1 MTSGPHESLRAPAI
15 IEAKRDG
22 RALTREE
29 IDFLIAGYTEGAVP
43 DYQMAAL
50 AMAIH
55 FRGMSDEETTDLT
68 RAMLHSGEILD
79 LSDLEGPKADKHST
93 GGVGDKTSLI
103 LAPLAAACGVTVPM
117 ISGRALGHTGGTL
130 DKLESIPGF
139 RVGLSLDEFRR
150 TLRSHKLSFIGQT
163 AEIAPADKKLYAL
176 RDVTATVP
184 VLPLIVASI
193 MGKKLAEGI
202 DALILDVK
210 TGDGAFMQ
218 REEDSIT
225 LATRMVAIG
234 KGMDKRVAAV
244 ITDMN
249 EPTGL
254 MIGNSLEVEESIKTL
269 RGQGPK
275 DLTDLSVELAAWMLV
290 LTSVQPDLEAA
301 RVKVRGAI
309 ASGAGLELL
318 RRVVEAQGGDPRV
331 CEDLSLLPR
340 ANHRYEIHAHASGFL
355 QRIGCRAAGEASM
368 ILGAGRNTVAEAI
381 DPTVGIAL
389 SLKVGDAL
397 DKGDL
402 LATLHYNEPA
412 RLGQALARLEGA
424 FDVAAEPVPPRPLVR
439 RVIE

>member
-1 MTSGPHESLRAPAI
+1 MSSGPPELRAPGI
-15 IEAKRDG
+15 LERKRDG
-22 RALTREE
+22 LTLSRAE
-29 IDFLIAGYTEGAVP
+29 IDFLIAGYTRGEVP
-43 DYQMAAL
+43 DYQMAAF
-50 AMAIH
+50 AMAVN
-55 FRGMSDEETTDLT
+55 FRGMSDEEMTDLT
-68 RAMLHSGEILD
+68 RAMLYSGQVLD
-79 LSDLEGPKADKHST
+79 LSDLPGPKVDKHST

-117 ISGRALGHTGGTL
+117 ISGRALAHSGGTL

-139 RVGLSLDEFRR
+139 RVGLSLDEFRS
-150 TLRSHKLSFIGQT
+150 TLRTHKLCFIGQT

-218 REEDSIT
+218 REEDAVT

-234 KGMDKRVAAV
+234 KGMGKKVAAV

-249 EPTGL
+249 EPTGR
-254 MIGNSLEVEESIKTL
+254 MIGNALEIEESIRTL

-290 LTSVQPDLEAA
+290 LARVQPDLEAA
-301 RVKVRGAI
+301 RTKIRGAL
-309 ASGAGLELL
+309 ASGAGLDLF
-318 RRVVEAQGGDPRV
+318 RRVIEAQGGDPRV
-331 CEDLSLLPR
+331 CDDPSRLPR
-340 ANHRYEIHAHASGFL
+340 ASGRHELRAKGGGFL

-368 ILGAGRNTVAEAI
+368 LLGAGRNTVT
-381 DPTVGIAL
+381 DPVDPAVGL
-389 SLKVGDAL
+389 ELGRKVGEPVE
-397 DKGDL
+397 KGEV
-402 LATLHYNEPA
+402 LATLHFNDQA
-412 RLGQALARLEGA
+412 RLEAALTRLEGA
-424 FDVAAEPVPPRPLVR
+424 FEIAAEPVPPRPLVR
-439 RVIE
+439 RIIE

>member
-1 MTSGPHESLRAPAI
+1 
-15 IEAKRDG
+15 
-22 RALTREE
+22 
-29 IDFLIAGYTEGAVP
+29 
-43 DYQMAAL
+43 MAAF
-50 AMAIH
+50 AMAVN

-68 RAMLHSGEILD
+68 RAMLHSGEVLD
-79 LSDLEGPKADKHST
+79 LSDLEGPKVDKHST

-103 LAPLAAACGVTVPM
+103 LAPLAAVCGVTVPM

-139 RVGLSLDEFRR
+139 RVGLSLDEFRN
-150 TLRSHKLSFIGQT
+150 TLRAHKLSFIGQT
-163 AEIAPADKKLYAL
+163 AQIAPADKKLYAL

-218 REEDSIT
+218 RQEDSIL
-225 LATRMVAIG
+225 LAQRMVAIG
-234 KGMDKRVAAV
+234 KGMGKRVAAV

-254 MIGNSLEVEESIKTL
+254 MIGNSLEIEEAILAL

-290 LTSVQPDLEAA
+290 LTSVQPNLEAA
-301 RVKVRGAI
+301 RARIRGAI
-309 ASGAGLELL
+309 SSGAGLERL
-318 RRVVEAQGGDPRV
+318 RRVIEAQGGDPRV
-331 CEDLSLLPR
+331 CDDPSRLP
-340 ANHRYEIHAHASGFL
+340 HASDRHEIRAEAKGFVH
-355 QRIGCRAAGEASM
+355 RIGCRAAGEASM
-368 ILGAGRNTVAEAI
+368 LLGAGRNTVTDAIDPAVGIELGRKVGEAI
-381 DPTVGIAL
+381 D
-389 SLKVGDAL
+389 
-397 DKGDL
+397 KGDV
-402 LATLHYNEPA
+402 LATLHFNDRS
-412 RLGQALARLEGA
+412 RLDAALARLGPA
-424 FDVAAEPVPPRPLVR
+424 FEIANDPVPPRPLVR

>member
-1 MTSGPHESLRAPAI
+1 MIESPRESLRAPAI
-15 IEAKRDG
+15 LERKRDG
-22 RALTREE
+22 KTLTRAE
-29 IDFLIAGYTEGAVP
+29 IEFLIEGYTRGDVP
-43 DYQMAAL
+43 DYQMAAF
-50 AMAIH
+50 AMAVN

-79 LSDLEGPKADKHST
+79 LSDLEGPKVDKHST

-117 ISGRALGHTGGTL
+117 ISGRALAHSGGTL

-139 RVGLSLDEFRR
+139 RVGLSLDEFRK
-150 TLRSHKLSFIGQT
+150 TLRALHLSFIGQT
-163 AEIAPADKKLYAL
+163 VEIAPADKKLYAL

-218 REEDSIT
+218 REEDSVL
-225 LATRMVAIG
+225 LAERMVAIG
-234 KGMDKRVAAV
+234 KGMGKRVAAV

-254 MIGNSLEVEESIKTL
+254 MIGNSLEIEESILAL

-290 LTSVQPDLEAA
+290 LTAVQPDLDAA
-301 RVKVRGAI
+301 RAKIRAAI
-309 ASGAGLELL
+309 ASGAGLERF
-318 RRVVEAQGGDPRV
+318 RRVIEAQGGDPRV
-331 CEDLSLLPR
+331 CDDPSRLP
-340 ANHRYEIHAHASGFL
+340 HASGRHEIRAETRGFVH
-355 QRIGCRAAGEASM
+355 RIGCRAAGEASM
-368 ILGAGRNTVAEAI
+368 LLGAGRNKVT
-381 DPTVGIAL
+381 DPVDPAVGIEL
-389 SLKVGDAL
+389 GRKVGDAV
-397 DKGDL
+397 DRGDL
-402 LATLHYNEPA
+402 LATLHFNEKT
-412 RLGQALARLEGA
+412 RLDAALARLNGA
-424 FDVAAEPVPPRPLVR
+424 FEIGAEPVPPRPLVH

>member
-1 MTSGPHESLRAPAI
+1 VTASPQESLRAPAI
-15 IEAKRDG
+15 LERKRDG
-22 RALTREE
+22 QALTRAE
-29 IDFLIAGYTEGAVP
+29 IDFLIAGYTRGEVP
-43 DYQMAAL
+43 DYQMAAF
-50 AMAIH
+50 AMAVN

-79 LSDLEGPKADKHST
+79 LSDLEGPKVDKHST

-103 LAPLAAACGVTVPM
+103 LAPLAAVCGVTVPM

-139 RVGLSLDEFRR
+139 RVGLSLDEFRS
-150 TLRSHKLSFIGQT
+150 TLRAHKLSFIGQT
-163 AEIAPADKKLYAL
+163 AQIAPADKKLYAL

-218 REEDSIT
+218 REEDSIL
-225 LATRMVAIG
+225 LAQRMVAIG
-234 KGMDKRVAAV
+234 KGMGKHVAAV

-254 MIGNSLEVEESIKTL
+254 MIGNSLEIQESILAL

-290 LTSVQPDLEAA
+290 LTAVQPNLEAA
-301 RVKVRGAI
+301 RAKVRGAI
-309 ASGAGLELL
+309 ASGAGLERF
-318 RRVVEAQGGDPRV
+318 RRVIETQGGDPRV
-331 CEDLSLLPR
+331 CDDPARLPHARGRHEIR
-340 ANHRYEIHAHASGFL
+340 AQARGFVH
-355 QRIGCRAAGEASM
+355 RIGCRASGEASM
-368 ILGAGRNTVAEAI
+368 ILGAGRNTVTDRI
-381 DPTVGIAL
+381 DPAVGIEL
-389 SLKVGDAL
+389 SRKVGDPV
-397 DKGDL
+397 DEGDL
-402 LATLHYNEPA
+402 LATLHFNEPA
-412 RLGQALARLEGA
+412 RLDAALARLSGA
-424 FDVAAEPVPPRPLVR
+424 FEIASQPVPPPPLVR
-439 RVIE
+439 RIIE

>member
-1 MTSGPHESLRAPAI
+1 LRAPAI
-15 IEAKRDG
+15 LERKRDG
-22 RALTREE
+22 KALTRAE
-29 IDFLIAGYTEGAVP
+29 IDFLVAGYTRGDVP
-43 DYQMAAL
+43 DYQMAAF
-50 AMAIH
+50 AMAVN

-79 LSDLEGPKADKHST
+79 LSDLPGPKADKHST

-103 LAPLAAACGVTVPM
+103 LAPLAAVCGVTVPM
-117 ISGRALGHTGGTL
+117 ISGRALAHSGGTL

-139 RVGLSLDEFRR
+139 RVGLSLDEFRK
-150 TLRSHKLSFIGQT
+150 TLRAHKLSFIGQT
-163 AEIAPADKKLYAL
+163 VEIAPADKKLYAL

-218 REEDSIT
+218 REEDSIL
-225 LATRMVAIG
+225 LAQRMVAIG
-234 KGMDKRVAAV
+234 KGMGKRVAAV

-249 EPTGL
+249 EPTGF
-254 MIGNSLEVEESIKTL
+254 MIGNSLEIEESMLAL

-301 RVKVRGAI
+301 RAKIRGAI
-309 ASGAGLELL
+309 ASGAGLELF
-318 RRVVEAQGGDPRV
+318 RRVIEAQGGDPRV
-331 CEDLSLLPR
+331 CDDPARLP
-340 ANHRYEIHAHASGFL
+340 HASDRHEIRAQAKGFVH
-355 QRIGCRAAGEASM
+355 RIGCRAAGEASM
-368 ILGAGRNTVAEAI
+368 ILGAGRNTVSDTI
-381 DPTVGIAL
+381 DPGVGIVL
-389 SLKVGDAL
+389 GRKVGDSV
-397 DKGDL
+397 DRGDL
-402 LATLHYNEPA
+402 LATLHFNDQA
-412 RLGQALARLEGA
+412 RLDAGLARLHGA
-424 FDVAAEPVPPRPLVR
+424 FEIGPEPVPPRPLIR

>member
-1 MTSGPHESLRAPAI
+1 MSDRPQAALRVPEI
-15 IEAKRDG
+15 LERKRDG
-22 RALTREE
+22 KALTRAE
-29 IDFLIAGYTEGAVP
+29 IDFLIAGYTRGDVP
-43 DYQMAAL
+43 DYQMAAF
-50 AMAIH
+50 AMAVH

-79 LSDLEGPKADKHST
+79 LSDLPGPKVDKHST

-103 LAPLAAACGVTVPM
+103 LAPLAASCGVTVPM

-139 RVGLSLDEFRR
+139 RVGLSLDEFRK
-150 TLRSHKLSFIGQT
+150 TLRAHRLSFIGQT
-163 AEIAPADKKLYAL
+163 AQIAPADKKLYAL

-218 REEDSIT
+218 REEDSVT

-234 KGMDKRVAAV
+234 KGMGKRVAAV

-254 MIGNSLEVEESIKTL
+254 MIGNSLEVEESILAL

-290 LTSVQPDLEAA
+290 LAAVQPDLEAA
-301 RVKVRGAI
+301 RAKIRGAI
-309 ASGAGLELL
+309 GSGAGLDLF
-318 RRVVEAQGGDPRV
+318 RRVIEAQGGDPRV
-331 CEDLSLLPR
+331 CDDPKRLPHAIGRHEIR
-340 ANHRYEIHAHASGFL
+340 AQAKGFVH
-355 QRIGCRAAGEASM
+355 RIGSRAAGEASM
-368 ILGAGRNTVAEAI
+368 LLGAGRNTVADKI
-381 DPTVGIAL
+381 DPAVGIEL
-389 SLKVGDAL
+389 GRKVGDAV

-402 LATLHYNEPA
+402 LATLHFNDPS
-412 RLGQALARLEGA
+412 RLDPALARLSSVFEIA
-424 FDVAAEPVPPRPLVR
+424 PEPVPPRPLVK